1 MYYGLDSVLSPE
13 VTTINRTNSLL
24 SWTYSLV
31 GEMDIKNVITIK
43 HIVNSFLAKNKY
55 SIATAYILGL
65 NTTVLSLSSTTS
77 LLSPLY

>member
-1 MYYGLDSVLSPE
+1 
-13 VTTINRTNSLL
+13 
-24 SWTYSLV
+24 V

-65 NTTVLSLSSTTS
+65 NTTVLSVINHIITFPSILIS
-77 LLSPLY
+77 